1 MTVWLLKMFSIA
13 LIFTLIIELTTAL
26 FFGIRCHKVLLLILL
41 VNVLT
46 NPLAVLL
53 HWLCSS
59 YLPNITDIALQLGI
73 EFLVI
78 FTEALIYSS
87 FSKKKD
93 WKITHPIL
101 FSVIA
106 NICSWSVGCFI
117 F

>member
-13 LIFTLIIELTTAL
+13 LIFTLITELTTAL
-26 FFGIRCHKVLLLILL
+26 FLGIRCHKVLLLILL
-41 VNVLT
+41 VNLLT
-46 NPLAVLL
+46 NRPAVLL
-53 HWLCSS
+53 HWLCSF
-59 YLPNITDIALQLGI
+59 YLPHITDIALQLGI
-73 EFLVI
+73 ELLVI

-87 FSKKKD
+87 FSVKKD

-106 NICSWSVGCFI
+106 NICSWSVGFFI